1 MRIVLDTNVAVSA
14 FLWGGKPLAVFQAIA
29 GNPAHRL
36 FASPTLVR
44 ELSDVLSRPTFARR
58 LARIGRDAPDIIARF
73 MSAAEIVTPAATPRV
88 VIGDPDDD
96 HVIAAAVAAGADLIV
111 SGDRLLLALGAH
123 GACRIV
129 APADAMRFLAP
140 P

>member
-1 MRIVLDTNVAVSA
+1 MSGLD
-14 FLWGGKPLAVFQAIA
+14 
-29 GNPAHRL
+29 
-36 FASPTLVR
+36 
-44 ELSDVLSRPTFARR
+44 
-58 LARIGRDAPDIIARF
+58 
-73 MSAAEIVTPAATPRV
+73 AAEVRRDYRSMVQIVTPAATPRV